1 PQHSFTEVIHLL
13 DDVAE
18 WLNPNLGVKQLVLDD
33 IPNRYFLARLV
44 EEVDCE
50 RILRSAGSFELT
62 FVCPDTYGYAIT
74 DEQFTIDSTD
84 YRDFYMDLANLESLS
99 IYRMKGN
106 ISSLNVTFL
115 TITTNGES
123 LKINRP
129 LASNEILV
137 VNSGLLT
144 AKIPD
149 TSGNTV
155 RNGLSILDELNF
167 PVLYPGSN
175 EIEVSSTGATFT
187 ELHVL
192 SQSRWR

>member
-1 PQHSFTEVIHLL
+1 STGSHAVERELGNIESF
-13 DDVAE
+13 
-18 WLNPNLGVKQLVLDD
+18 P
-33 IPNRYFLARLV
+33 
-44 EEVDCE
+44 
-50 RILRSAGSFELT
+50 
-62 FVCPDTYGYAIT
+62 
-74 DEQFTIDSTD
+74 
-84 YRDFYMDLANLESLS
+84 

-106 ISSLNVTFL
+106 ISSSSLTFL

-123 LKINRP
+123 LKINGP
-129 LASNEILV
+129 LASNEILIV
-137 VNSGLLT
+137 DSGLLT
-144 AKIPD
+144 AKITD

-192 SQSRWR
+192 SQSRWRLFYYGNSISCNISNRFYW